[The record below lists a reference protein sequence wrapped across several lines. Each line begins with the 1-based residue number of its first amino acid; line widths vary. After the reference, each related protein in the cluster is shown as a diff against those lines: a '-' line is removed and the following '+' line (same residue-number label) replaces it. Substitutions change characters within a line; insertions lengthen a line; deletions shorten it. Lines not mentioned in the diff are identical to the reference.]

1 MSKNAKFFLLLS
13 SLTLFIFACTLP
25 ANQQKKND
33 PNIIFTAAAQT
44 ASVQL
49 TEIASNNT
57 ITETAP
63 TISPVLTP
71 TAKTPTGK
79 DCDKAKFIKDIT
91 VSDGTV
97 FAPGESFTKTWRV
110 KNIGTCTWTTN
121 YALVIDSG
129 SEMSGVSPTSLTSSV
144 APGETIDISVNLVAP
159 NTHGDYQ
166 GNWQIKNDSGEKFA
180 KIYVQIKVGTPI
192 FAVTSVKLTST
203 GTCGNFTITADIT
216 TNSEGKVTYK
226 WIRSDGAIDNT
237 NHPTLK
243 FTSAGTKSVS
253 TNWHLNSAG
262 SYWMDIY
269 IDAPNHQQF
278 GRANLNCP

>member
-25 ANQQKKND
+25 ASQQKKND

-49 TEIASNNT
+49 TEAVSNNT
-57 ITETAP
+57 ITETPP
-63 TISPVLTP
+63 TISPALTP
-71 TAKTPTGK
+71 TAKTPAGEN
-79 DCDKAKFIKDIT
+79 CDKAKFIEDVT

-110 KNIGTCTWTTN
+110 KNTGTCTWTTA

-129 SEMSGVSPTSLTSSV
+129 SEMSGFSPAPLTSSV
-144 APGETIDISVNLVAP
+144 APGETTDISINLVAP

-166 GNWQIKNDSGEKFA
+166 GNWQIRNDSGKKFA
-180 KIYVQIKVGTPI
+180 KVYVQIEVGTPT

-216 TNSEGKVTYK
+216 TNGEGEVTYK
-226 WIRSDGAIDNT
+226 WIRSDGAPDNAD
-237 NHPTLK
+237 HPSLK
-243 FTSAGTKSVS
+243 FKSAGTKLVS
-253 TNWHLNSAG
+253 TNWNLNSAG
-262 SYWMDIY
+262 SHWMDIY

-278 GRANLNCP
+278 GRADLNCP